1 MRDARKSTARR
12 LLMAIVAGVVLAAS
26 LGAVETFSQRRRRVE
41 KMSAEQ
47 REALFRSE
55 QLFHD
60 LLPQDQQRIRDLHD
74 QIESDPDRDKLLATM
89 NRYSKWFETQPA
101 FRRAKLLDKK
111 ATLKD
116 RLATIEQF
124 LKIVKTPGPSTDI
137 HLDNKNRR
145 FLAAWL
151 DSYTMEHEARFIEGM
166 SHANPEFAKL
176 PKDQQQAVL
185 RENLLRRWQSADPK
199 GEMHIAGHERD
210 RLLAGL
216 SPELRA
222 KLEAKEPH
230 ERDRIVTGW
239 LRETAS
245 HELDEQL
252 ADFFEKTI
260 DYEER
265 DRLMSLPG
273 DEMYKSLGEQY
284 RAHLKQSM
292 PAEPPRDHPW
302 PHGHRPGPPRGS
314 GARRGPENRDEKDP
328 RAGFDPKGS
337 PELSPPEKNRPEKPP
352 AGP

>member
-1 MRDARKSTARR
+1 MRR
-12 LLMAIVAGVVLAAS
+12 LLVTLLGGMVLAAS
-26 LGAVETFSQRRRRVE
+26 LGAVETLAQRRRRVE
-41 KMSAEQ
+41 AMSAEQ

-60 LLPQDQQRIRDLHD
+60 LSPQEQQRIRDLHD
-74 QIESDPDRDKLLATM
+74 QIESAPDRDKLLATM

-101 FRRAKLLDKK
+101 FRRFKLSDRK

-116 RLATIEQF
+116 RLATVEQF
-124 LKIVKTPGPSTDI
+124 LKIVKKQGPSKDI
-137 HLDNKNRR
+137 DLDNKNRR

-151 DSYTMEHEARFIEGM
+151 DRYAVEHEARFIEGM
-166 SHANPEFAKL
+166 AHANPEFAKL

-185 RENLLRRWQSADPK
+185 RENLLRRWQSTDPK
-199 GEMHIAGHERD
+199 GEMHIAGHERV
-210 RLLAGL
+210 RLLDGL

-222 KLEAKEPH
+222 KLEAKEPR
-230 ERDRIVTGW
+230 ERDRIIAGW

-252 ADFFEKTI
+252 EDFFANTI

-284 RAHLKQSM
+284 RAYLKQSL
-292 PAEPPRDHPW
+292 PAEPPRDRS
-302 PHGHRPGPPRGS
+302 RPRGRRLGPPRGS
-314 GARRGPENRDEKDP
+314 AARHGPESRDEKDP
-328 RAGFDPKGS
+328 RAGFDPKSNPDLGA
-337 PELSPPEKNRPEKPP
+337 PEKTRPENPP
-352 AGP
+352 AVP